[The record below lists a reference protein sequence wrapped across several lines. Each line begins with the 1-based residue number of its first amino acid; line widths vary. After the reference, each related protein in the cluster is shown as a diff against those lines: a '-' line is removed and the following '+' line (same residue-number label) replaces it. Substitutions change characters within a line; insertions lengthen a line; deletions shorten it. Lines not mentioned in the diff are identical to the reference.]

1 MAITADHR
9 LAGLEGQLSGTPALV
24 VDLDGTLAKTDVL
37 LESLLALL
45 RQQPKCILALP
56 IWLLQGR
63 AHFKQEIA
71 RRVSLDVGL
80 LPYREQLLDYVKA
93 QRAQGRTVV
102 LATGGDVRIAEQVA
116 DHLKLFDLVL
126 ASDGHTN
133 LSAECKQRRLVE
145 EFGEK
150 GFDYVGNAPC
160 DLAVW
165 ASARKAIVVNP
176 SPRVRSRVAR
186 VTQVDRI
193 FEDGGLGFGDYIKT
207 LRPQQWL
214 KNLLVFVPL
223 LGAHRADEIALLGK
237 ALLAFVAFGCLAS
250 GGYLMNDLLD
260 LAADR
265 RHPRKRY
272 RSFAAGDLPLSY
284 AFRMIPV
291 LVVFGCLAGML
302 VSPMLAGVA
311 LIYFALSAAYSLY
324 ARQIVLLDVL
334 VLAGLYT
341 LRIIAGSVS
350 VAIWPSPWLL
360 AFSTFL
366 FFSLALVKRFSE
378 LALNHVPARGYE
390 PSDQEL
396 LMSMG
401 IASGYVAILVLALY
415 INTATAHLLYK
426 QYGVLWLLCPLLL
439 YWISHMWLSA
449 HRGRMPDDPVVFAAN
464 DWTSRILIVLMVA
477 TVAFAL

>member
-1 MAITADHR
+1 METTADLR
-9 LAGLEGQLSGTPALV
+9 PVILEERSVPSPALV
-24 VDLDGTLAKTDVL
+24 VDLDGTLVKTDLL

-45 RQQPKCILALP
+45 RQQPAFILALP
-56 IWLLQGR
+56 VWLLKGK
-63 AHFKQEIA
+63 AYLKQEIA

-80 LPYREQLLDYVKA
+80 LPYREQLVDYLKA
-93 QRAQGRTVV
+93 QRAQGRTIV
-102 LATGGDVRIAEQVA
+102 LATGGDMRIAEQVA

-133 LSAECKQRRLVE
+133 LSGECKRARLVK

-150 GFDYVGNAPC
+150 GFDYVGNDRR
-160 DLAVW
+160 DLTVW
-165 ASARKAIVVNP
+165 PSARRAIVVNP
-176 SPRVRSRVAR
+176 SPRVRSRVAGL
-186 VTQVDRI
+186 TQVDRI
-193 FEDGGLGFGDYIKT
+193 FEEPKRGLVDYLKA

-223 LGAHRADEIALLGK
+223 LGAHRVDEIALLGK

-250 GGYLMNDLLD
+250 SGYLMNDLFD

-284 AFRMIPV
+284 AFRTVPV
-291 LVVFGCLAGML
+291 LLVLGCFAGTL

-311 LIYFALSAAYSLY
+311 LIYFGLSASYSLY

-341 LRIIAGSVS
+341 LRIIAGTVS
-350 VAIWPSPWLL
+350 VDIWPSPWLL

-366 FFSLALVKRFSE
+366 FFSLALVKRYSE

-426 QYGVLWLLCPLLL
+426 HYGVLWVLCPLLF

-449 HRGRMPDDPVVFAAN
+449 HRGKMPDDPVVFATN
-464 DWTSRILIVLMVA
+464 DWTSRVLIVLMVA
-477 TVAFAL
+477 TVALAL